1 MEMRPALPKTPPSAL
16 SRRLGVVAARQ
27 YGVGPEQLPLIG
39 IDPDIF
45 DVFYRE
51 HIDGV
56 EAS

>member
-1 MEMRPALPKTPPSAL
+1 MRPALPKTPPSAL